1 MIQNKSEVARD
12 ICKLIGHDDILN
24 TSKVTMKFL
33 LDVRDAIEKAKTQE
47 QIRSEI
53 LMGLKDEIRTLL
65 KKEIRDAV
73 EQAVK

>member
-24 TSKVTMKFL
+24 TTKTTMKFL
-33 LDVRDAIEKAKTQE
+33 LDVRDAIKKTKTHE

-53 LMGLKDEIRTLL
+53 LMSLKDEVRTLL
-65 KKEIRDAV
+65 KKEIKDAV
-73 EQAVK
+73 KQAVK

>member
-1 MIQNKSEVARD
+1 
-12 ICKLIGHDDILN
+12 
-24 TSKVTMKFL
+24 MKFL